1 MSSEY
6 IKNYNKYHTAM
17 FARKK
22 ALEGQLRE
30 VDLKVEDIL
39 HFLENEKCNAATMAK
54 ITKTLKALR
63 LERRTI
69 KNEWNDVN
77 TICQKVNRPIE
88 MKEKCTFYRYRTDI
102 ITECTGILIQDLNKG
117 VIM

>member
-1 MSSEY
+1 MVSEH

-17 FARKK
+17 FAQKK
-22 ALEGQLRE
+22 ALEAQLRE
-30 VDLKVEDIL
+30 VDLKVCDIL
-39 HFLENEKCNAATMAK
+39 HFLENEKYNAATMAK

-63 LERRTI
+63 LERRAI

-77 TICQKVNRPIE
+77 TICQKIRKPIE

-102 ITECTGILIQDLNKG
+102 VTECTGIEVEDLNKG
-117 VIM
+117 AIM